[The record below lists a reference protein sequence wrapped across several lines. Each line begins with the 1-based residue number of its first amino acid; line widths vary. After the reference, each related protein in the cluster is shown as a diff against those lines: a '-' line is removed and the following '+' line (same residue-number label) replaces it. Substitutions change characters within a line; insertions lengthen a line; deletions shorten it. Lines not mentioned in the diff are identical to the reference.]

1 MNVARSLLFTTSQLK
16 GEGQLISQTLKFEL
30 VLTQTDIFKLKRAID
45 LMAPKVAT
53 GKKKHSSRSTDTCCK
68 VNYWWRIPIFV
79 IVLLFKHVIIPNI
92 NGSAHAKS
100 VY

>member
-1 MNVARSLLFTTSQLK
+1 MNVACSLLFTTSQLK

-53 GKKKHSSRSTDTCCK
+53 GKKSTHQGQQIPVVRS
-68 VNYWWRIPIFV
+68 IIGGESQFL
-79 IVLLFKHVIIPNI
+79 LLFCYSNM
-92 NGSAHAKS
+92 
-100 VY
+100 